1 MAAFRAKDYEITQVK
16 RLSVDYLVP
25 AAMLILFLMG
35 VAFIYST
42 QSYNIEEIPLRRQ
55 FWLKQIFYFLFVGL
69 PVYVALGWADYK
81 WVYNCA
87 RIIYAASILLLV
99 PLALKESLDIPI
111 PFVEARYNATRWI
124 NLGVFSIQPSELAK
138 IGTCVMAAA
147 MFANHKMGTLKED
160 WKFWL
165 KLGLVFFVPILLI
178 YLYPI
183 STLHGGGGC
192 GYLGLYVVFEVGEH
206 IGSRVRAPQR
216 LRFERVLPAHEGL
229 PAQ

>member
-69 PVYVALGWADYK
+69 PVYAALGWADYK

-87 RIIYAASILLLV
+87 KIIYAASILLLV

-165 KLGLVFFVPILLI
+165 KLTPTVTRWKVGKSIASMTFSIPMVC
-178 YLYPI
+178 
-183 STLHGGGGC
+183 GGRRNTTTC
-192 GYLGLYVVFEVGEH
+192 GVD
-206 IGSRVRAPQR
+206 IGSGSFPPRRRRKMISMRTSTKTMVP
-216 LRFERVLPAHEGL
+216 LV
-229 PAQ
+229 